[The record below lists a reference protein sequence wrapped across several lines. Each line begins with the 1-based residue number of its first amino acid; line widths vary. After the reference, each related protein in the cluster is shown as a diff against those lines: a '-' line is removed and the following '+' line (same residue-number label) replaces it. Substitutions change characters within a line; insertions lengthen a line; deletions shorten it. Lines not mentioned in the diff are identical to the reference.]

1 MKQIITNNSA
11 AWLRLAFAIAAL
23 AIAAQ
28 VAKPGSFKLATGP
41 KPGVQEW

>member
-1 MKQIITNNSA
+1 MKQMITDNSG

-23 AIAAQ
+23 ALAAQ
-28 VAKPGSFKLATGP
+28 VAKPNGFQLNAGP

>member
-23 AIAAQ
+23 AVAARM
-28 VAKPGSFKLATGP
+28 AKPGSLKLSAGP